1 MGNRGAG
8 PAGKQ
13 GTTFSLE
20 ATVNSVI
27 LYALGKGEMNG
38 EKEGHRGTLCKSGFM
53 IPLFLFFF
61 FFLLLNQNLS
71 PPPPSYFQ
79 LSVSTCWTESSYY
92 HLCIIH
98 DLCVCVQ

>member
-20 ATVNSVI
+20 ATVSSVI

-38 EKEGHRGTLCKSGFM
+38 EKEGHRGTLCKSDFM

-61 FFLLLNQNLS
+61 FFLAKS
-71 PPPPSYFQ
+71 KPKPS
-79 LSVSTCWTESSYY
+79 SSSSFPT
-92 HLCIIH
+92 
-98 DLCVCVQ
+98 